1 MSDEEKKEKI
11 KAYQKQYKQDHK
23 EQHRKYM
30 NDYVA
35 KAPAILCACGGR
47 FKQYS
52 GYKHNQTKKHVRFL
66 CEVLENNKPEVNEDI
81 KSIEIVDLDELEMKT
96 LEDLENPKLKIN
108 KSDLFVVIT
117 GEPEPEDKP
126 VKTKRKK
133 PSKSAP
139 LPKTEIHNIVA

>member
-1 MSDEEKKEKI
+1 MSDEEKKAKI

-47 FKQYS
+47 YKQYS
-52 GYKHNQTKKHVRFL
+52 GYKHNQTAKHVRFVEEAFNTTL
-66 CEVLENNKPEVNEDI
+66 ESEDPINILEVALE
-81 KSIEIVDLDELEMKT
+81 ELEKKI

-108 KSDLFVVIT
+108 KSDMFVVIN
-117 GEPEPEDKP
+117 GEPEPEEDKP